1 MDRKTMFQ
9 RLTKA
14 HDGARDKNDF
24 GGEPHKRHF
33 ASLGIPAEKIFT
45 GYDAVD
51 NALFAAKADEV
62 RSMEQGAWSLEQE
75 ERAKG

>member
-1 MDRKTMFQ
+1 MNRKTMFQ

-33 ASLGIPAEKIFT
+33 ASVGIPAEKIST

-51 NALFAAKADEV
+51 NDFFASRADEI
-62 RSMEQGAWSLEQE
+62 RGGGGLKTD
-75 ERAKG
+75 RTI